1 MMRSISKCAAC
12 MALLLG
18 AGLPACWAQ
27 KWEVGVLGGG
37 GVYNS
42 ASATS
47 PAGSADVG
55 FKSSAAVGADIG
67 SDMYKFLGGELRYEY
82 LPGDLKVSS
91 GGTESTFS
99 GDAHVIHYDFLMHF
113 APAEAKI
120 RPFVAAGGGAKIY
133 RGTRAPTLT
142 QPLELLALLTPTHQ
156 TNGLGSQGAG
166 IIAAPSQRLL
176 VRVQL
181 HHVTPPL

>member
-27 KWEVGVLGGG
+27 KWELGVLGGG

-55 FKSSAAVGADIG
+55 FKSSAAVGAYLG

-82 LPGDLKVSS
+82 LPGDLKVS
-91 GGTESTFS
+91 GGGAESTFS
-99 GDAHVIHYDFLMHF
+99 GEAHAIHYDFVMHF
-113 APAEAKI
+113 APTGSKI
-120 RPFVAAGGGAKIY
+120 RPFVAAGGGVEGY
-133 RGTRAPTLT
+133 RGTRPAPPPP
-142 QPLELLALLTPTHQ
+142 PLPALP
-156 TNGLGSQGAG
+156 
-166 IIAAPSQRLL
+166 PPPP
-176 VRVQL
+176 
-181 HHVTPPL
+181 TPPAQGPATHARA